1 MDVSPETHAIEDL
14 LVHSGWLSTLALR
27 LLRDVAEAEEF
38 VQETWLKALARP
50 PRKEVPIRPWLARV
64 LRNTV
69 HEERR
74 AGARRSDR
82 ERGTARDE
90 VLPSTSEM
98 VGNVE
103 SQTLLAQL
111 VLELEEPYKSAVM
124 LRYYEGL
131 SAVQIARRMDIPAGT
146 VRWRT
151 SEGLKRLTEELDRRH
166 GGERLA
172 WCTAFAPL
180 AGIDRAAVASTATTI
195 TLTLGILTMKPL
207 LAIGAALLGVLI
219 YTLTS
224 DSLTTLSAPQAAEAL
239 ERDDLAVDL
248 VTPEQEVGA
257 TEAAA
262 EERESLL
269 SAVPAEV
276 LAVERPRL
284 IIVGRTLDQG
294 GRAVAGARV
303 AITLR
308 DEEQRATDS
317 EGRFEFEM
325 DPPPYYGGASM
336 RITARDF
343 SRTKVRLEIERGGL
357 SIDLG
362 DIMLAPGGSVSG
374 WVRDEAGVGQEG
386 AEVFAMPPARPGS
399 FSPFAKEWEYSS
411 LSFAR
416 TDAQGRF
423 VLSGVPTGFVDVCAQ
438 KEAMLSGRVPGVAVA
453 PRSETRDVSLVLGE
467 IPADSV
473 ISGIVLDE
481 EDAPVPH
488 APLTIR
494 RHSER
499 GVWVNSM
506 TADGQGRFR
515 LEKEVDGPVTIQAAG
530 RRTRRGEGTEHH
542 RSGAAE
548 VEPGTRDLILRLRAP
563 QWIEIAARDE
573 HGDAVPVDSVYIV
586 SRTRS
591 EGGSRT
597 SSSAKLQRE
606 EDSVS
611 VSIVCPAVRFGLVI
625 DKVGYETVEIPSME
639 PGDVGERIE
648 VVLRPLPVLRGVV
661 RTGAAPVEG
670 AVVQLHSVVPE
681 NQEFTYA
688 GFPWLWLGVDGHGT
702 MTDAEGRFALPLDF
716 EEIKE
721 GLDFVLHASGER
733 LAPALSRTFRLD
745 GLNHPREI
753 EIEMMP
759 GGSIGGRLLLPDG
772 TSPAGMYVGAS
783 NGDGTLQAQRVA
795 ADGAF
800 RFDHLMP
807 GNWLVERMESEHG
820 HARGSGGGTSFVVPR
835 EPIPWSCRVVEGKRT
850 VFDLDFRTPTTA
862 LLTGRLMIDG
872 RGPGPWRVSLMPRV
886 LRSRFFSERIPDS
899 TSLDPDGNFEFTA
912 APPGEYAL
920 AIRDG
925 DWGRTTVVL
934 NVHLVSGDQSVQ
946 VEFTSAPL
954 SGRRGAPVEGE
965 ELFHIH
971 ETPQGARV
979 MTPLHPDESGA
990 FEARVPVGLGVVYA
1004 GRNLRQAGATLLR
1017 ELDVPPRG
1025 LQAGP
1030 LD

>member
-1 MDVSPETHAIEDL
+1 
-14 LVHSGWLSTLALR
+14 
-27 LLRDVAEAEEF
+27 
-38 VQETWLKALARP
+38 
-50 PRKEVPIRPWLARV
+50 
-64 LRNTV
+64 
-69 HEERR
+69 
-74 AGARRSDR
+74 
-82 ERGTARDE
+82 
-90 VLPSTSEM
+90 
-98 VGNVE
+98 
-103 SQTLLAQL
+103 
-111 VLELEEPYKSAVM
+111 
-124 LRYYEGL
+124 
-131 SAVQIARRMDIPAGT
+131 
-146 VRWRT
+146 
-151 SEGLKRLTEELDRRH
+151 
-166 GGERLA
+166 
-172 WCTAFAPL
+172 
-180 AGIDRAAVASTATTI
+180 
-195 TLTLGILTMKPL
+195 
-207 LAIGAALLGVLI
+207 
-219 YTLTS
+219 
-224 DSLTTLSAPQAAEAL
+224 
-239 ERDDLAVDL
+239 
-248 VTPEQEVGA
+248 
-257 TEAAA
+257 
-262 EERESLL
+262 
-269 SAVPAEV
+269 
-276 LAVERPRL
+276 
-284 IIVGRTLDQG
+284 
-294 GRAVAGARV
+294 
-303 AITLR
+303 
-308 DEEQRATDS
+308 
-317 EGRFEFEM
+317 
-325 DPPPYYGGASM
+325 
-336 RITARDF
+336 
-343 SRTKVRLEIERGGL
+343 
-357 SIDLG
+357 
-362 DIMLAPGGSVSG
+362 
-374 WVRDEAGVGQEG
+374 
-386 AEVFAMPPARPGS
+386 
-399 FSPFAKEWEYSS
+399 
-411 LSFAR
+411 
-416 TDAQGRF
+416 AQGRF

-530 RRTRRGEGTEHH
+530 RRTRKGEGTEHH

-820 HARGSGGGTSFVVPR
+820 HARGSGGGHLVCGPARADPLVL
-835 EPIPWSCRVVEGKRT
+835 SCRRGEEDRVRPGFPYSHHRAAHRPAHDRWPRARPMEGLAHAPRASLP
-850 VFDLDFRTPTTA
+850 VLQRADPRFDVARPRRELRVHGRSSWGIRARDQGRGLGSDHRGAERTP
-862 LLTGRLMIDG
+862 GER
-872 RGPGPWRVSLMPRV
+872 RPVGPGGIHE
-886 LRSRFFSERIPDS
+886 RSPVRA
-899 TSLDPDGNFEFTA
+899 T
-912 APPGEYAL
+912 
-920 AIRDG
+920 
-925 DWGRTTVVL
+925 
-934 NVHLVSGDQSVQ
+934 
-946 VEFTSAPL
+946 
-954 SGRRGAPVEGE
+954 RGA
-965 ELFHIH
+965 
-971 ETPQGARV
+971 R
-979 MTPLHPDESGA
+979 
-990 FEARVPVGLGVVYA
+990 
-1004 GRNLRQAGATLLR
+1004 GR
-1017 ELDVPPRG
+1017 
-1025 LQAGP
+1025 
-1030 LD
+1030 